1 MEGPVEAHDIDLL
14 VLLLEEWPEPF
25 EPREREQHVRLALPL
40 GDEVGLVGEVVDVRA
55 LDRLTRE
62 HDADRERHADRE
74 DDDDEYREEQTPA
87 ERREPPRA
95 HGATAL
101 YPAPR
106 TVLMRAGRPSFRL
119 SCPTWTS
126 TVRVPPG

>member
-1 MEGPVEAHDIDLL
+1 MSTILICWFCFSRNGCRRSS
-14 VLLLEEWPEPF
+14 
-25 EPREREQHVRLALPL
+25 RENGSNDVRLALPL
-40 GDEVGLVGEVVDVRA
+40 GDEVGLVGEVVEVRP
-55 LDRLTRE
+55 LDRLARE
-62 HDADRERHADRE
+62 HDADRERHADGE
-74 DDDDEYREEQTPA
+74 DDDDEYREEETPA